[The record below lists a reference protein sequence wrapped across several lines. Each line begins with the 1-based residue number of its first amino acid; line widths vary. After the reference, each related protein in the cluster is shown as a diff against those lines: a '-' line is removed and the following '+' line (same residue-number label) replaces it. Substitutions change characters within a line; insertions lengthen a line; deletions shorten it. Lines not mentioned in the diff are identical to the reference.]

1 MARVKALLR
10 YDVLEGQ
17 PPIKHDHDEARK
29 SARLAARI
37 MLNQGD
43 GTFVETNKIADDL
56 AAIIVRNLR
65 SQGLLKEEE
74 SK

>member
-1 MARVKALLR
+1 MARVNVKLA
-10 YDVLEGQ
+10 YDVMEGQ
-17 PPIKHDHDEARK
+17 PPIKHDKNPARR

-43 GTFVETNKIADDL
+43 GTYVETNKIADDL
-56 AAIIVRNLR
+56 AAIIVRNLQ

-74 SK
+74 A